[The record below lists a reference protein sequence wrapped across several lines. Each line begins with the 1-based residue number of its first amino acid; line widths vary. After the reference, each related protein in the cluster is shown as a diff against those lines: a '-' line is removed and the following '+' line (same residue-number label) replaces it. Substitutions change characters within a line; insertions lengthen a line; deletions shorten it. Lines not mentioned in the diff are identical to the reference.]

1 MKKRIFALALA
12 LTLLAGL
19 LAGCGG
25 KTAASGSAAAS
36 KPAAAGSA
44 EASPLTAKYVY
55 TAQYIDMP
63 AEVSNVN
70 TFALVGGKF
79 YYAAQVAD
87 GKATYKDPISSESY
101 DYDVYVTKLFALD
114 LTTEQSQQLAGYTA
128 PTVPEGEQGGANI
141 LSMAPGKDDTLWV
154 CDQILTYKYNLPED
168 FNAETDDM
176 GQYYEEDLNETRL
189 LQLAADGTVKQE
201 IPISGAPEETQTA
214 TAASA
219 DTYMGGSSISNIVVD
234 DNGYIYTTDYQNVR
248 VYDPQGKQLFSLDVS
263 QQGGDLRRYS
273 GTEVGVTSY
282 DENGISFLPI
292 DIETKTWGEPLKL
305 PQNAYS
311 FYPGDDAYDL
321 YYDYNGNI
329 YGYDKKTDTSEKVV
343 DWLACDVDS
352 NNLQSY
358 QVLPDGRV
366 AGILTDYSAAAA
378 ASGSASGNPST
389 QLVLLTR
396 TEAKDAVRKTVL
408 TLACMGLD
416 WNLRSQ
422 IVQFNRT
429 SDQYR
434 IEVQDYSEYNTEKD
448 YTAGLTKL
456 GTEIL
461 AGKVPDMLCTNGLPV
476 EQYAAKGILTDLLPL
491 IDADGELTRDSFN
504 QNVMN
509 AILTDGKLYEIPQGF
524 YISTAAGLKKIV
536 GGYDSWT
543 FDSLKDAM
551 TKLPEGASIFN
562 VMYTKND
569 VLQQFVSQSLGS
581 FVNWDTKTCTFGSP
595 AFVSL
600 LEFAGQFPDTF
611 DSEHFDWQNDYQER
625 PVPRARGPAAA
636 RAGWLLDL
644 QRLPV
649 SAGVPGRR
657 LHVHRHPDRGR
668 PERQHLQP
676 RRRARGHVVLRRS
689 RGRVELHPQNAHG
702 GLPVERQHV
711 VVPDQ
716 QRGLRGQGQ
725 EGHDAGV
732 PARREGPAR
741 ARQGRQQDRAVHGQL
756 RLRGRQH
763 RRNLRHEAG
772 RVRPAHADHRGHQ
785 GRRELRSERFQD
797 RLGRGRRVFLRREG
811 RAGRGRPH
819 SEPRAAVRRGAGIG
833 IPGAAGRRGRVSR
846 RGPGRVPA
854 IFSRQT

>member
-63 AEVSNVN
+63 AEVSNIN

-168 FNAETDDM
+168 FNAATDDM
-176 GQYYEEDLNETRL
+176 SQYYEEDLNETRL

-201 IPISGAPEETQTA
+201 IPISGAPEETQAA

-219 DTYMGGSSISNIVVD
+219 DTYMGGNSISNIVVD

-476 EQYAAKGILTDLLPL
+476 EQYAAKGILADLLPL

-509 AILTDGKLYEIPQGF
+509 AILTDGKLYQIPQGF

-611 DSEHFDWQNDYQER
+611 DSEHFDWQNDYQSDQSR
-625 PVPRARGPAAA
+625 V
-636 RAGWLLDL
+636 RAGQQLLA
-644 QRLPV
+644 Q
-649 SAGVPGRR
+649 AGFSTFS
-657 LHVHRHPDRGR
+657 DF
-668 PERQHLQP
+668 QY
-676 RRRARGHVVLRRS
+676 
-689 RGRVELHPQNAHG
+689 
-702 GLPVERQHV
+702 
-711 VVPDQ
+711 
-716 QRGLRGQGQ
+716 
-725 EGHDAGV
+725 
-732 PARREGPAR
+732 
-741 ARQGRQQDRAVHGQL
+741 QL
-756 RLRGRQH
+756 
-763 RRNLRHEAG
+763 A
-772 RVRPAHADHRGHQ
+772 
-785 GRRELRSERFQD
+785 S
-797 RLGRGRRVFLRREG
+797 LGDDCMF
-811 RAGRGRPH
+811 
-819 SEPRAAVRRGAGIG
+819 IG
-833 IPGAAGRRGRVSR
+833 IPTVDGQNGSTFNLDGGLAVTSSCADPAGAWSFIRRTLTADYQSSDNMWSFPINNEAFEAKAKKAMTPVYQLDEKGQPVLDKDGNKIEQSTGGYGDEDGNTVEIYAMKQAEYDQLMQIIADTKSVASYDQNIFKIVSDE
-846 RGPGRVPA
+846 A
-854 IFSRQT
+854 AAYFSGEKDAQAVADLIQSRAQLYVAEQG